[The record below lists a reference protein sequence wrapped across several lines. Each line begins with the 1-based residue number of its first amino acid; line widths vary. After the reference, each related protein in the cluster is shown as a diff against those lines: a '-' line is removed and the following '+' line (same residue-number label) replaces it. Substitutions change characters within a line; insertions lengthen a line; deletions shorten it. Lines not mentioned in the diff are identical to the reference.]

1 MQSVIG
7 KSQQFELKEQHL
19 WLLPQKAIWWEDE
32 KMILLSDLHLGK
44 ATHFRKAGIP
54 VPLKIF
60 QKDMDCLSLLVDSF
74 NPHSICFL
82 GDLFHSEIN
91 AEFDLLQEWMLR
103 YPTLKIE
110 LVRGNHD
117 ILPAAWYKKAG
128 IKVYPVAVKK
138 GPFVFTH
145 DPSADNAHDHY
156 VFSGHLHP
164 GVNLTGNGRQS
175 ICLPC
180 FYFGENQALLPAFG
194 AFTGLSVIYPKK
206 NDHVFVIGEGK
217 VISVSSQQS
226 MVISLQ

>member
-1 MQSVIG
+1 MQSVVEKG
-7 KSQQFELKEQHL
+7 HHFVLRDQNL
-19 WLLPQKAIWWEDE
+19 WLLPQKAIWWEEE
-32 KMILLSDLHLGK
+32 KMIFLSDLHLGK
-44 ATHFRKAGIP
+44 AAHFRKAGIP
-54 VPLKIF
+54 IPSKVF
-60 QKDMDCLSLLVDSF
+60 QKDLDCLSLLVDKFS
-74 NPHSICFL
+74 PVSICFL

-91 AEFDLLQEWMLR
+91 KEFDLLQDWMTKYPILR
-103 YPTLKIE
+103 KE

-138 GPFVFTH
+138 GPFVFAH
-145 DPSADNAHDHY
+145 DPVENKGNDQY

-206 NDHVFVIGEGK
+206 EDSVFVIGDGK
-217 VISVSSQQS
+217 VIPVNSHQS
-226 MVISLQ
+226 TVISIE